1 MFIAMNR
8 FEIAL
13 GHEGDFEEVWRN
25 RDSHLDGVPGFN
37 GFKLLKGP
45 SNDEFTLYASH
56 STWESRAAFEAW
68 TESDAF
74 RMAHSGANPRKGTYM
89 GHPKLETFEAIL

>member
-8 FEIAL
+8 FEIAR
-13 GHEGDFEEVWRN
+13 GHEDDFEDVWRN
-25 RDSHLDGVPGFN
+25 RESFLDGVPGFKKFN
-37 GFKLLKGP
+37 LLKGP

-56 STWESRAAFEAW
+56 STWESRAAFDAW

-74 RMAHSGANPRKGTYM
+74 RMAHSGSNPRKGTYL
-89 GHPKLETFEAIL
+89 GHPKLETFESVL